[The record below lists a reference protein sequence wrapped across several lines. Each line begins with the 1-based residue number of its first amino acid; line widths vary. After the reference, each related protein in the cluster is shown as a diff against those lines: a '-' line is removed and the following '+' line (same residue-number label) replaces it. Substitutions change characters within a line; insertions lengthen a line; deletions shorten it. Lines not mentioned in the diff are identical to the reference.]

1 MDFRHEIEM
10 ITQELKCLAHQ
21 EDNVRC
27 YCMSMSESDKALS
40 QIAERRK
47 VLYKKLDIAKEAIEI
62 ESSLPHLQKAQY

>member
-10 ITQELKCLAHQ
+10 ITRELKCLAHQ

-27 YCMSMSESDKALS
+27 YCMPMTSADKALS

-47 VLYKKLDIAKEAIEI
+47 ILRKKLDIAQEALEI
-62 ESSLPHLQKAQY
+62 ESSLPHLQKAQN